1 MLGTWLNKTISDNV
15 GIIELEPN
23 VFFHI
28 NIIDS
33 GIVTTLLLFCST
45 NLSDGLLLQA
55 LAGVHAS
62 STDPNIS
69 KELQTLCLHSLV
81 T

>member
-1 MLGTWLNKTISDNV
+1 MSLSVLISS
-15 GIIELEPN
+15 ILI
-23 VFFHI
+23 
-28 NIIDS
+28 
-33 GIVTTLLLFCST
+33 LLLFVIFYST
-45 NLSDGLLLQA
+45 NSSDGLLLQA